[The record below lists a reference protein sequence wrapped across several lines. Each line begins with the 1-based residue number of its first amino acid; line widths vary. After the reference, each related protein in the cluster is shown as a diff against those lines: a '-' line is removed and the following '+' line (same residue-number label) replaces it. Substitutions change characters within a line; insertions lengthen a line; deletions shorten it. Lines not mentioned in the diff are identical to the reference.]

1 MADDEAQRADEN
13 AYESSDDD
21 FTSERKG
28 GGGGR
33 PHVGTALVETSTGKQ
48 IAVQYVDVGGV
59 AMVEGDIAL
68 GPVDA
73 ITARTEL
80 LRDEAS
86 RGVAR
91 AVSITGVQY
100 RWTNCTV
107 PYEIDPNLPNQARV
121 TDAIAHWVAKT
132 GLNFVVRTTE
142 ANWVYFTDDG
152 GCWSYVGMRGGR
164 QTISVSAGC
173 STGNTI
179 HEIGHAVGLWH
190 EQSREDRDTFV
201 TINWANIQ
209 TGMESQFSQHIND
222 GDDVGAYDYGS
233 IMHYPRKAFSKNNL
247 ETITPVDA
255 SAQIGQRTALSP
267 LDIAAVAALYP
278 ACHRPV
284 VTKKP
289 WLDPPKFKK
298 VTDDRRIKK
307 VVDDERWIKPIRD
320 PRIPPGGI
328 GPVKLDARPEIG
340 SITTPITRP
349 GGTLTPFSL
358 ATPHHADLAGFEEES
373 TAETIAYAQTLQG
386 QLLEAE
392 AAVGRARAV
401 AAEAAL
407 EVARLETAKADLEA
421 AYAEALEALEGEG
434 GTA

>member
-1 MADDEAQRADEN
+1 MADDTAPGAEEDTT
-13 AYESSDDD
+13 ESTEGD
-21 FTSERKG
+21 FRSERRG
-28 GGGGR
+28 GATGR
-33 PHVGTALVETSTGKQ
+33 ARVGTALVETSTGKQ
-48 IAVQYVDVGGV
+48 MAVQYVEVDGV

-73 ITARTEL
+73 VETRTEV
-80 LRDEAS
+80 LRDEAG
-86 RGVAR
+86 RGIAR
-91 AVSITGVQY
+91 AVAITGVQF

-121 TDAIAHWVAKT
+121 TEAIAHWEEKT
-132 GLNFVVRTTE
+132 GLNFVVRTTQ

-164 QTISVSAGC
+164 QTISVGPNC
-173 STGNTI
+173 TRGNTI

-201 TINWANIQ
+201 TINWQNIQ
-209 TGMESQFSQHIND
+209 AGMESQFSQHIND

-233 IMHYPRKAFSKNNL
+233 IMHYPRKAFSKNNQ
-247 ETITPVDA
+247 ETITPVDP

-278 ACHRPV
+278 ACHV
-284 VTKKP
+284 KQP
-289 WLDPPKFKK
+289 WRDPPKFKK
-298 VTDDRRIKK
+298 LLDDRRIKK

-320 PRIPPGGI
+320 PRVITGGI

-340 SITTPITRP
+340 SITTPVTRP
-349 GGTLTPFSL
+349 GGTLQPFSL
-358 ATPHHADLAGFEEES
+358 VTPHHADVTSLEEQAVLES
-373 TAETIAYAQTLQG
+373 VSLAQTLQN
-386 QLLEAE
+386 QVLEAE
-392 AAVGRARAV
+392 AGVARARAA

-407 EVARLETAKADLEA
+407 ELARLETAKAELEA
-421 AYAEALEALEGEG
+421 AYSEVVASLPDAGPQPGAG
-434 GTA
+434 